1 MAARILLLTL
11 QQALRSCALLLFPLI
26 FISMFAWATAG
37 STTGNTTDPIRAAL
51 WLWLAAHVVHFDLQ
65 GSATHLFGTLTYLP
79 LGAAVLPFFALR
91 NGYSRLRNEIHQV
104 RPLRIFLVGW
114 YALLA
119 LLIAFLS
126 QTGSIKPNCY
136 LSGIFAAVIAILA
149 TVNFTSDRL
158 RFLRF
163 PGYLLVVLFGIGFV
177 AVGVSLMI
185 HFQIVKDLTI
195 VIQPGWVGGILFLL
209 IQILYLPNLAISA
222 ISYLFGLGFSVGLG
236 TSISPFHFLLHQ
248 IPAIPVLGALPTGTQ
263 SSLGYF
269 SILGILIGMAIVI
282 HINFRTNSFA
292 RGQKELLKVCALV
305 LAVVAAVGYLSS
317 GSLITSAM
325 SPVGVVWWKFSGLFI
340 LFIFISAIVTQYL
353 PWAFRKARSS
363 HD

>member
-37 STTGNTTDPIRAAL
+37 STSGNTTDPIRAAL
-51 WLWLAAHVVHFDLQ
+51 WLWLAAHAVHFDLQ

-79 LGAAVLPFFALR
+79 LGAVVLPFFALR
-91 NGYSRLRNEIHQV
+91 NGYNRLRNDIAQT

-119 LLIAFLS
+119 LLIALLS
-126 QTGSIKPNCY
+126 QTGSIKPSWY
-136 LSGIFAAVIAILA
+136 LSGIFAAVVAILA
-149 TVNFTSDRL
+149 TINFKSDVL

-163 PGYLLVVLFGIGFV
+163 PSYLLIILLGIGFV
-177 AVGVSLMI
+177 AVGLSLMV
-185 HFQIVKDLTI
+185 HLAIVKDLTI
-195 VIQPGWVGGILFLL
+195 VIQPGWIGGILFLL
-209 IQILYLPNLAISA
+209 VQILYLPNLAISA
-222 ISYLFGLGFSVGLG
+222 ISYLFGLGFSLGQG
-236 TSISPFHFLLHQ
+236 TSISPFHFSLHQ

-269 SILGILIGMAIVI
+269 AILGIFIGLAIVL
-282 HINFRTNSFA
+282 HINFRTRSFA
-292 RGQKELLKVCALV
+292 HGLLELLKVCGLV
-305 LAVVAAVGYLSS
+305 LAVLAAVGYLSS

-325 SPVGVVWWKFSGLFI
+325 SPVGVVWWKFSGLII
-340 LFIFISAIVTQYL
+340 LFIFIGAIVTQYL
-353 PWAFRKARSS
+353 PWVFRKARSRS
-363 HD
+363 